1 MHGRLI
7 ISCTQENVMDTVK
20 RLKIVKVVSTRKTKP
35 DVALSTRP
43 AVKTKHVPVAH
54 VS

>member
-1 MHGRLI
+1 
-7 ISCTQENVMDTVK
+7 MDTLK

-35 DVALSTRP
+35 DAARGTRP
-43 AVKTKHVPVAH
+43 SVKTSHVPVAH